1 MMKPHSHPK
10 HDAKEEKKEHPG
22 REASEINAPG
32 AGPETIAAKET
43 KVSAEEYEKVCSK
56 LKEAEEFR
64 EKFLRQAADFE
75 NAKKR
80 LTREREEFVRYS
92 NETLIR
98 GILPVIDNLERA
110 VSHSETLAE
119 ENARALKDGVSLV
132 KKQLLEFLK
141 TQGLERIEALG
152 KKFDPNFHEAIGHV
166 ESNEHPDETV
176 LEELE
181 AGYLLKGRLLRP
193 ARVRISQSSQPAVG
207 EPPEAEGTG
216 PVNAEENPDTEI

>member
-1 MMKPHSHPK
+1 MMKHHSHPK
-10 HDAKEEKKEHPG
+10 HDAKEEKKEHPDRG
-22 REASEINAPG
+22 ESEIKS
-32 AGPETIAAKET
+32 PESGLEAIAAKEA
-43 KVSAEEYEKVCSK
+43 KVSVEEYEKVCSK

-98 GILPVIDNLERA
+98 GILPAIDNLERA
-110 VSHSETLAE
+110 TSHSETLTE
-119 ENARALKDGVSLV
+119 ENAKALKDGVALV

-141 TQGLERIEALG
+141 TQGLERIETLG
-152 KKFDPNFHEAIGHV
+152 KKFDPNYQEAIGHV
-166 ESNEHPDETV
+166 ESTEHPDETV
-176 LEELE
+176 LDELE

-193 ARVRISQSSQPAVG
+193 ARVRISQSSQPAVE
-207 EPPEAEGTG
+207 EPAGGTEAVG
-216 PVNAEENPDTEI
+216 AEENPDTEI